1 MVKRV
6 LVAMSGGVD
15 SSLAAALLRDQGY
28 EVIGA
33 TMQIWPDVAPEV
45 ADDYGGCCS
54 LVAVEDARRV
64 ADRLGIPYY
73 VLNLRQT
80 FEREVIDDFVAEYSR
95 GRTPNPCLVC
105 NREVKFKALLEKAL
119 ALECEYVATGH
130 YARVGRDQATGRFL
144 IKKARDRH
152 KDQTYALYTLT
163 QEQLAHV
170 LWPLGGLTKP
180 EVRRLA
186 AAYGL
191 PTADKPESQEICFVM
206 DDDYARFV
214 GERAPEAFVPGP
226 FKDLAGR
233 VIGEHRGLPNY
244 TVGQRKGLGLT
255 AERPYYVVRLEPEEN
270 AVVLGHAEDVYSRG
284 LVATG
289 CNFVAF
295 DELSGPLEVGIK
307 VRYGAD
313 ETPGVI
319 EPAGGAA
326 AAAGAHGDP
335 CVRAIFDRPQRA
347 VTPGQAAV
355 FYDGETLIGGGTIER
370 AVD

>member
-1 MVKRV
+1 MRKRV
-6 LVAMSGGVD
+6 LAAMSGGVD

-73 VLNLRQT
+73 VLNLQET
-80 FEREVIDDFVAEYSR
+80 FERTVIDDFVAEYTR

-119 ALECEYVATGH
+119 ALGCEYVATGH
-130 YARVGRDQATGRFL
+130 YARVERDGASGRHL
-144 IKKARDRH
+144 IKKAADRR

-180 EVRRLA
+180 EVRKLA

-191 PTADKPESQEICFVM
+191 PTANKPESQEICFVM
-206 DDDYARFV
+206 DNDYARFV

-226 FKDLAGR
+226 FVDPAGR

-255 AERPYYVVRLEPEEN
+255 SERPYYVVRLEPERN

-284 LVATG
+284 LVAAG
-289 CNFVAF
+289 CNFVSIP
-295 DELSGPLEVGIK
+295 DLVGPRAAGIK

-313 ETPGVI
+313 ETPGTI
-319 EPAGGAA
+319 EPAGS
-326 AAAGAHGDP
+326 GDG
-335 CVRAIFDRPQRA
+335 VRATFDRPQRA

-370 AVD
+370 ALD

>member
-1 MVKRV
+1 
-6 LVAMSGGVD
+6 MSGGVD

-33 TMQIWPDVAPEV
+33 TMRIWPDVAPQV
-45 ADDYGGCCS
+45 AEDYGGCCS

-73 VLNLRQT
+73 VLNLQET
-80 FEREVIDDFVAEYSR
+80 FKRTVIDDFVAEYSR

-105 NREVKFKALLEKAL
+105 NRELKFGALLERAL
-119 ALECEYVATGH
+119 ALDCDYVATGH
-130 YARVGRDQATGRFL
+130 YARVERDPATGRYL
-144 IKKARDRH
+144 IKKARDRR
-152 KDQTYALYTLT
+152 KDQTYALYGLT
-163 QEQLAHV
+163 QEQLARV

-206 DDDYARFV
+206 DNDYARFV
-214 GERAPEAFVPGP
+214 HERAPEAFRPGP
-226 FKDLAGR
+226 FVDTTGR
-233 VIGEHRGLPNY
+233 VIGQHQGLPNY
-244 TVGQRKGLGLT
+244 TVGQRRGLGLT
-255 AERPYYVVRLEPEEN
+255 AERPYYVVRLEPEQN
-270 AVVLGHAEDVYSRG
+270 VVVLGHAEDVYSRG
-284 LVATG
+284 LIASS
-289 CNFVAF
+289 CNFVAI
-295 DELSGPLEVGIK
+295 DELTGPREVGIK

-313 ETPGVI
+313 EAPGVI
-319 EPAGGAA
+319 EPAHSVESRG
-326 AAAGAHGDP
+326 P
-335 CVRAIFDRPQRA
+335 CVRATFDRPQRA

-370 AVD
+370 AIDRDQG